1 VAEKDPHKLKNI
13 VDDEE
18 LKKLVDEY
26 YALDFEDIIA
36 GGIKTKFKVIFII
49 IYASWPLF
57 FLKYTNVEA
66 DDFGLDDDLL
76 LYTDDKILNNY
87 VSLKNIAPY
96 QSQKVTLD

>member
-1 VAEKDPHKLKNI
+1 MAEKDPHKLKNI

-49 IYASWPLF
+49 IYAS
-57 FLKYTNVEA
+57 
-66 DDFGLDDDLL
+66 
-76 LYTDDKILNNY
+76 
-87 VSLKNIAPY
+87 
-96 QSQKVTLD
+96 